1 MGPRLAQVWLE
12 RDLAKK
18 RGLARPL
25 IRFLVVREP
34 HRPLLI
40 FALAIVTC
48 AVAPAAAQAPTC
60 EACSPET
67 LVEQSER
74 ALIEATRFQLQAGR
88 LPRDRP
94 AVFLVAARSYAE
106 IGQPDQA
113 LPLAQRAASECIL
126 TGDEGGCA
134 ETIAFLAELT
144 LNKAAGDE
152 DLEDEALAYLSL
164 LPYEKL
170 SGTQCAEAVSLR
182 YRLSERRSPRAASA
196 SWADRCGALGRIGEP
211 GYRAAKAAV
220 LTGEFEGAEKRLEHL
235 RAFSSEYAIRST
247 YLFAVIHVARGHV
260 NAAQK
265 AFSAIVALP
274 ASGLRSEEEDDARV
288 LAALQLGRIERERG
302 EYEAALAAYRQV
314 PSLSQPR
321 ADALLEGAVVAAH
334 IGEMGTAQNYL
345 QALPRY
351 NPQVNRQLDMN
362 RLLANLAILNGQDED
377 ALATFKTLTA
387 LGDKAR
393 AETFGPG
400 APDPKA
406 RLNEDPTLNGLLDPR
421 DAERLVALEEEM
433 ARLQAFLDEQRGQLA
448 QVQQVLDDGGPSGP
462 LKRALDKLEGADVLL
477 RRAENLLAQREAAG
491 IKVAGPAES
500 ALGGFRHAR
509 SLRVR
514 LDRALIEVRQQFK
527 EQRAMLFARLAEV
540 EAEVGGTE
548 RTMAALEGEA
558 AEVFTRR
565 RELLVQRA
573 ENVVHRLEMAEDVG
587 MMELSWQRKRRATV
601 ALEKV
606 NEEYN
611 RNTASLK
618 VDAAAAAD

>member
-1 MGPRLAQVWLE
+1 MRERLRNLSATAAAIAVSTLLGAGPS
-12 RDLAKK
+12 
-18 RGLARPL
+18 
-25 IRFLVVREP
+25 
-34 HRPLLI
+34 
-40 FALAIVTC
+40 
-48 AVAPAAAQAPTC
+48 AAQAPTC
-60 EACSPET
+60 EACSPER
-67 LVEQSER
+67 LVEQSEK
-74 ALIEATRFQLQAGR
+74 ALMEATRFQLQRGR
-88 LPRDRP
+88 LPQDRP

-106 IGQPDQA
+106 NGQPDEA

-126 TGDEGGCA
+126 TGEDGCA

-220 LTGEFEGAEKRLEHL
+220 LTGEYESAEARLAHL

-265 AFSAIVALP
+265 AFSAIVELP
-274 ASGLRSEEEDDARV
+274 PSGLRSEEEDDARV

-302 EYEAALAAYRQV
+302 HYQSALEAYRMV
-314 PSLSQPR
+314 PSESQPR
-321 ADALLEGAVVAAH
+321 AEALLEGAVVAAH
-334 IGEMGTAQNYL
+334 IGDMGTAQNYL

-351 NPQVNRQLDMN
+351 NPQVNRQLDMH
-362 RLLANLAILNGQDED
+362 RLLANLAILNGQDDD
-377 ALATFKTLTA
+377 AVATFKTLTA
-387 LGDKAR
+387 LGEQAR
-393 AETFGPG
+393 AETFGPE
-400 APDPKA
+400 APDPKR
-406 RLNEDPTLNGLLDPR
+406 RLDDDPTLNGLLDPR
-421 DAERLVALEEEM
+421 DAQRLVTLEAEM
-433 ARLQAFLDEQRGQLA
+433 TRLQAFLDEQRGQIA
-448 QVQQVLDDGGPSGP
+448 KVREVLEAGGPSGP

-477 RRAENLLAQREAAG
+477 RRAENLLSQREAEG

-500 ALGGFRHAR
+500 ALGSFRQAQ

-514 LDRALIEVRQQFK
+514 LDRALVEVRQQFR
-527 EQRAMLFARLAEV
+527 EQRAMLYGRLAEV
-540 EAEVGGTE
+540 EKEVGATE
-548 RTMAALEGEA
+548 RSMAALEGEA
-558 AEVFTRR
+558 TEVFTRR
-565 RELLVQRA
+565 RELLVERA
-573 ENVVHRLEMAEDVG
+573 EAVVHRLEMAEDVG

-611 RNTASLK
+611 RNAASLK
-618 VDAAAAAD
+618 VDATAAVD